1 VTSDPS
7 AAIPGSDGARLLL
20 VEDDAKLSGLL
31 VRLLSAEGYVV
42 DLARDG
48 QAGLH
53 HALTRSYDVLVVDR
67 GLPAI
72 EGVDLVRRLR
82 TRGVVAPVLVLTARG
97 TTEDRVEGLD
107 AGAEDYVVK
116 PFEVDELLARL
127 RALLRRHVETSS
139 TLDLG
144 GALLDVAAR
153 RVLADGAAEPVEL
166 SGRECELLQ
175 LFATHPRQ
183 VFTRDEVRRR
193 IFEDADSPNAVD
205 TYVYY
210 LRRKLGR
217 GAIRTVR
224 GIGYQLGSV

>member
-1 VTSDPS
+1 MTTP
-7 AAIPGSDGARLLL
+7 PRLLL
-20 VEDDAKLSGLL
+20 VEDDARLSGLL
-31 VRLLSAEGYVV
+31 ARLLTTEGYDV
-42 DLARDG
+42 DLVRDG

-53 HALTRSYDVLVVDR
+53 RGLTRTYEVMVVDR
-67 GLPAI
+67 GLPAV

-82 TRGVVAPVLVLTARG
+82 SRGVVTPVLVLTARG

-127 RALLRRHVETSS
+127 RALLRRHTDTST

-144 GALLDVAAR
+144 GSLLDVAAR
-153 RVLADGAAEPVEL
+153 RVVGDHLPAPVEL

-183 VFTRDEVRRR
+183 VFTRDEVRQRV
-193 IFEDADSPNAVD
+193 FEDADSPNAVD

-217 GAIRTVR
+217 SVIRTVR
-224 GIGYQLGSV
+224 GIGYQLGSA